1 MVSRVLAA
9 AGGFILA
16 VLWMDLMFDRQALAR
31 SARSGP
37 LPEDVLASIAG
48 YYRRVTTDAHPM
60 SRLIAAVMVVTV
72 VGSAYRLLRGDQPV
86 WAQAAALV
94 LCAAPIAL
102 AAVRIVP
109 SAVRLGARADASEEQ
124 CRRAH
129 EIARAHVLCF
139 LAMGVFVFLQIFT
152 G

>member
-9 AGGFILA
+9 SGGFILA
-16 VLWMDLMFDRQALAR
+16 VLWMDLMFDRQAMAR
-31 SARSGP
+31 SASGS
-37 LPEDVLASIAG
+37 LPEDVLASLAA

-60 SRLIAAVMVVTV
+60 SRLIAAVMVVTIA
-72 VGSAYRLLRGDQPV
+72 GSAYRLLRGDHPA
-86 WAQAAALV
+86 WAHVAALV
-94 LCAAPIAL
+94 LCTAPIAL

-109 SAVRLGARADASEEQ
+109 SAVRLGRRADSQEEQ
-124 CRRAH
+124 SRLAR

-139 LAMGVFVFLQIFT
+139 LAISVFVLIQICT